1 VWAGWRLMGG
11 WAGFAMAAAGRDG
24 MEWKRP
30 AGAFPGG
37 RGWRGREVP
46 AGAGAVQA
54 MRPPSMVMV
63 WPVM

>member
-1 VWAGWRLMGG
+1 
-11 WAGFAMAAAGRDG
+11 MAAAGRDG
-24 MEWKRP
+24 MEKARRGVSRRAWL
-30 AGAFPGG
+30 AG
-37 RGWRGREVP
+37 RGEL

>member
-1 VWAGWRLMGG
+1 MWAGWRLMGG

-24 MEWKRP
+24 MEKAR
-30 AGAFPGG
+30 
-37 RGWRGREVP
+37 RGVSRRAWLAGREEL